1 MLEAFPDVMTDRI
14 GRLLDEKGAMAGN
27 VTSRELRDTVQTA
40 IERALKI
47 DRRMREQHETA
58 IRTANAPKIVK
69 EQSWHTWKDGSMHKL
84 PQKFVLT
91 AKGTAKTAA
100 VQQTVQQAYK
110 RWWLAD
116 RSNGICALRLVTFA
130 DFFCKNQKKRFHDWK
145 FVCNYLDELSG
156 TKKKKK
162 RGNNFGNSAPGLCQS
177 VEKAPHAS

>member
-84 PQKFVLT
+84 SQNFVSE
-91 AKGTAKTAA
+91 
-100 VQQTVQQAYK
+100 
-110 RWWLAD
+110 D
-116 RSNGICALRLVTFA
+116 TFA
-130 DFFCKNQKKRFHDWK
+130 TPWRPDSGGHICSDSRFKNVQLSTKIASGGSK
-145 FVCNYLDELSG
+145 VCNCRQ
-156 TKKKKK
+156 K
-162 RGNNFGNSAPGLCQS
+162 
-177 VEKAPHAS
+177 